1 MSVVFSAVLGR
12 CAQIVPALLLLGILV
27 LTFADVVLRY
37 VLNAPIRGALEI
49 TEFAMAGLIFAA
61 LPLVTLKREN
71 VVIDILDSHL
81 KPVVNRTL
89 DSLASLVA
97 GVCSVFLAWRLA
109 VLASSLAD
117 AGETTAALQIPVYP
131 VAWFMAALTVIN
143 AVTCTVIFTRDL
155 AVLRGK
161 HV

>member
-1 MSVVFSAVLGR
+1 MSAALSVVLGR
-12 CAQIVPALLLLGILV
+12 SAQVVPALLLLGILV

-61 LPLVTLKREN
+61 LPLVTLRREN

-97 GVCSVFLAWRLA
+97 GACSVFLAWRLA
-109 VLASSLAD
+109 ILASSLAD
-117 AGETTAALQIPVYP
+117 VGETTAALQIPVYL
-131 VAWFMAALTVIN
+131 VAWFMAALAGLN
-143 AVTCTVIFTRDL
+143 ALTCLVMFARDL
-155 AVLRGK
+155 AVLRGGD
-161 HV
+161 V